1 MSAILELKGVSFYY
15 GAGTPFEKK
24 ALDNIDFALE
34 KGDVVGI
41 IGHTGSGKSTLVQTF
56 NGLLK
61 PTEGRVLFD
70 GTDIHKDKK
79 ALRGICFR
87 VGLVF
92 QYPEYQLFAET
103 VREDIAYGPQNMGL
117 GKEEIESR
125 VVRAAKS
132 VGLDEKYLDAS
143 PFDLSGGQKRR
154 AAIAGIM
161 AMEPEVLV
169 LDEPSA
175 GLDPKGREDIYSA
188 VNEYRERTGAAVV
201 FVSHSM
207 EDMARYAK
215 RIIVVSGGRIAMD
228 GAPKEI
234 FTRCGEL
241 AAMGLDIPQISRLL
255 SILREK
261 GVSEEKLPRDIFT
274 VDEARDAL
282 LALLKGGGG

>member
-1 MSAILELKGVSFYY
+1 MSAVLELRGVSFYY

-24 ALDNIDFALE
+24 ALSNIDLSLD
-34 KGDVVGI
+34 KGDTVGV

-61 PTEGRVLFD
+61 PSEGTVLFE
-70 GTDIHKDKK
+70 GVDIHRDKK
-79 ALRGICFR
+79 TLHEIRFK

-117 GKEEIESR
+117 DKDEIENR
-125 VVRAAKS
+125 VIRAARS
-132 VGLDEKYLDAS
+132 VGLDEKYLGVS
-143 PFDLSGGQKRR
+143 PFDLSGGLKRR

-175 GLDPKGREDIYSA
+175 GLDPKGREDIYAA
-188 VNEYRERTGAAVV
+188 VSEYRERTGATVV
-201 FVSHSM
+201 FISHSM

-215 RIIVVSGGRIAMD
+215 RMIVVSGGSIAMN
-228 GAPKEI
+228 GTPKEV
-234 FTRCGEL
+234 FTRFDEL
-241 AAMGLDIPQISRLL
+241 AEMGLDIPQISRLL
-255 SILREK
+255 AILREK
-261 GVSEEKLPRDIFT
+261 GIPEQKLPRDIFT
-274 VDEARDAL
+274 VSEAENAL
-282 LALLKGGGG
+282 LTLLKGGDR